1 MRTDRRTERHDEA
14 NSLISQFY
22 ERALDGRPVDAEANV
37 SRLQRSG
44 LAAAQTS
51 ASHRCP
57 M

>member
-22 ERALDGRPVDAEANV
+22 ERALDGRPVDTEANV

-51 ASHRCP
+51 ASHPCP